1 MVGKGQRF
9 CTVSF
14 VKGKLI
20 LVLSHLCCPFLPSFI
35 RFLPFQNTYFSL
47 PIKFL
52 TSVIDMQNHLGVQRI
67 T

>member
-20 LVLSHLCCPFLPSFI
+20 LVLSHLCCPFLPSLVFPVPI
-35 RFLPFQNTYFSL
+35 RFLPSQNTDFSL

-52 TSVIDMQNHLGVQRI
+52 TSVIDM
-67 T
+67 